1 VLSEGLLAA
10 LITIAF
16 GALAGG
22 VTNSIA
28 IWMLFHPYEPPKLFG
43 RWRIGFFQGAV
54 PKNQPR
60 LAAAIGRTV
69 GSRLLTPEDLTN
81 TFADKEFRQAF
92 DDRLAHFLDE
102 ALHTE
107 RGSLRQMIPERVMG
121 DLEALIE
128 DALERALDQ
137 LDQYLASERFEEA
150 MLRRT
155 GDVVEA
161 VADEPIGGILTPTR
175 GAAVESAVQEWLE
188 DAVDTDDFTAAIED
202 YLERAATK
210 LLRPDRT
217 FEEILPL
224 GLVSSVEKAIASY
237 LPLAA
242 ERLGGLLEDPRARE
256 RFEATIHDLLHR
268 FLRDLKFHQRV
279 VARLV
284 MTEETVD
291 KVLDTIEAEGAERLS
306 EILRDPAVQDA
317 MAKGVNEA
325 IVDFLRRPVAQV
337 LGTADEPSVIEV
349 RQTLTGWV
357 VGMARDPAT
366 REFLVEKL
374 HAGLERAG
382 ARTWGEVLDRV
393 PPGRIA
399 AALVTAARTESA
411 RRVIDAGAQRLV
423 TRMLERPIGTPSHW
437 LPEDAPARLQA
448 ALGDPIW
455 EWLQTQVP
463 TVVDRLDVARR
474 VEEKVL
480 HFPTARM
487 EEIVRRVT
495 DRELKLIVRLGYL
508 LGAIIGVALVA
519 VDALMG

>member
-1 VLSEGLLAA
+1 
-10 LITIAF
+10 
-16 GALAGG
+16 
-22 VTNSIA
+22 
-28 IWMLFHPYEPPKLFG
+28 
-43 RWRIGFFQGAV
+43 
-54 PKNQPR
+54 
-60 LAAAIGRTV
+60 
-69 GSRLLTPEDLTN
+69 
-81 TFADKEFRQAF
+81 
-92 DDRLAHFLDE
+92 
-102 ALHTE
+102 
-107 RGSLRQMIPERVMG
+107 
-121 DLEALIE
+121 
-128 DALERALDQ
+128 
-137 LDQYLASERFEEA
+137 
-150 MLRRT
+150 
-155 GDVVEA
+155 
-161 VADEPIGGILTPTR
+161 
-175 GAAVESAVQEWLE
+175 
-188 DAVDTDDFTAAIED
+188 
-202 YLERAATK
+202 
-210 LLRPDRT
+210 
-217 FEEILPL
+217 
-224 GLVSSVEKAIASY
+224 
-237 LPLAA
+237 
-242 ERLGGLLEDPRARE
+242 LGGLLEDPRARE

-393 PPGRIA
+393 PPARIS

-495 DRELKLIVRLGYL
+495 DKELKLIVRLGYL